1 MHTNLMK
8 SFPKS
13 RCNTKHMQAS
23 QAFRSNQ
30 TLTSL
35 YQPLVFFQH
44 LSNGYSVLFSGARC
58 RNILQQPPESHA
70 VLLCF
75 CVSLVDHWK
84 LAILNKVSDSFWLFS
99 ANKIFVWGD
108 KSLFRL
114 AFRSK
119 YFAAYV
125 ANPPCFCVY

>member
-1 MHTNLMK
+1 MCTRIWWK
-8 SFPKS
+8 
-13 RCNTKHMQAS
+13 AS
-23 QAFRSNQ
+23 QSPDVTQSTCRLRRPSEAK

-44 LSNGYSVLFSGARC
+44 LLNGYSVLFSGARC

-125 ANPPCFCVY
+125 ANPPSFCVY